1 MRGKMSLKADTLD
14 LVKAVFAHAGL
25 SIGWHLA
32 PGTHQR
38 LLNGFFRQ
46 NSVNCVLDVGGFNG
60 TYAKE
65 LRGWGYRGLIISFEP
80 VPASYALLREKMKAD
95 PLWIG
100 QPYGLSNEN
109 RRATM
114 KTYAKGDFNSL
125 LSLRDDAAKAYGL
138 NASERSEV
146 DIELRR
152 LDTAMRE
159 LRTRI
164 SSDARIFVK
173 IDTQGHDLE
182 VPQGASGILD
192 VLRGFQSEL
201 PAVRI
206 YDGMHSM
213 PELIEYYSQIGFV
226 PIGFFPVNTFPESL
240 VSPEFDVL
248 FTRFSGTLQRRA
260 VPYRALPSGQHAS
273 TGLRIME
280 GRLVILA
287 RYWLRSH
294 YASPARRPCPEGR
307 DRSSHASQ

>member
-1 MRGKMSLKADTLD
+1 MSLKADTLD

-260 VPYRALPSGQHAS
+260 VPY
-273 TGLRIME
+273 
-280 GRLVILA
+280 
-287 RYWLRSH
+287 
-294 YASPARRPCPEGR
+294 
-307 DRSSHASQ
+307 